1 MADILKT
8 LAALTFNGISY
19 GMILFLISSG
29 LTVTLGVMRLV
40 NLAHCGFAMIGGYI
54 AIAAL
59 PFLESVPWFRGLG
72 LPASVPVAVAGTMII
87 AAVIERTLFQWT
99 YGITELGQIL
109 MTIGLAFVM
118 VAVCT
123 ILFGTELHTVP
134 VPDWLTGNFNIA
146 GVVVSVYRCFLV
158 VVSGL
163 IAIGIWY
170 VVERT
175 DFGARLRASV
185 DNPRMARCA
194 GINVRR
200 IFSFTF
206 TVGCGLAAI
215 GGVLGTQMLPIEPF
229 YALNYLIL
237 VLIVVAT
244 GGLGSLKGSF
254 AAALIIGVIDTYGRY
269 ILPAGG
275 GFVMYAIVLVVLL
288 ARPQG
293 LFARA

>member
-1 MADILKT
+1 LADILT
-8 LAALTFNGISY
+8 TWASLTFNGISF

-54 AIAAL
+54 AMAAVDYL
-59 PFLESVPWFRGLG
+59 GFGL
-72 LPASVPVAVAGTMII
+72 LASVPVAVVGTMII
-87 AAVIERTLFQWT
+87 AAAIERTLFQWT
-99 YGITELGQIL
+99 YGISELGQIL

-118 VAVCT
+118 VALCN
-123 ILFGTELHTVP
+123 ILFGPLLHALP
-134 VPDWLTGNFNIA
+134 VPDWLTGNFNVA
-146 GVVVSVYRCFLV
+146 GVIVSVYRCFLV
-158 VVSGL
+158 AVSGL

-206 TVGCGLAAI
+206 TAGCGLAAV

-254 AAALIIGVIDTYGRY
+254 TAALIIGVIDTYGRY

>member
-1 MADILKT
+1 MA
-8 LAALTFNGISY
+8 LAFNGISF

-40 NLAHCGFAMIGGYI
+40 NLSHCGFAMIGGYI
-54 AIAAL
+54 AMAAVDYL
-59 PFLESVPWFRGLG
+59 GLG
-72 LPASVPVAVAGTMII
+72 LLASVPIAVVGTMIV
-87 AAVIERTLFQWT
+87 AVVIERTLFRWT
-99 YGITELGQIL
+99 YGVSELGQIL

-118 VAVCT
+118 VALCN
-123 ILFGTELHTVP
+123 IIFGPLLHALP
-134 VPDWLTGNFNIA
+134 VPGWLAGNLNFA
-146 GVVVSVYRCFLV
+146 GVIISAYRCFLV

-175 DFGARLRASV
+175 DFGARLRAAV

-200 IFSFTF
+200 LFTITF
-206 TVGCGLAAI
+206 TAGCGLAAV
-215 GGVLGTQMLPIEPF
+215 GGVLGTEMLPLEPY

-254 AAALIIGVIDTYGRY
+254 TAALVIGVVDTFGRY
-269 ILPAGG
+269 ILPSGG
-275 GFVMYAIVLVVLL
+275 GFVMYALMLVLLL

>member
-1 MADILKT
+1 MADILT
-8 LAALTFNGISY
+8 TWAALTFNGISF

-54 AIAAL
+54 AMAAVDYL
-59 PFLESVPWFRGLG
+59 GFGL
-72 LPASVPVAVAGTMII
+72 LASVPVAVVGTMII
-87 AAVIERTLFQWT
+87 AAAIERTLFQWT

-118 VAVCT
+118 VALCNIV
-123 ILFGTELHTVP
+123 FGPLLHALP

-146 GVVVSVYRCFLV
+146 GVVVSIYRCFLV
-158 VVSGL
+158 LVSGL
-163 IAIGIWY
+163 IAVGIWY

-200 IFSFTF
+200 IFSVTF
-206 TVGCGLAAI
+206 TVGCGLAAV
-215 GGVLGTQMLPIEPF
+215 GGALGTQMLPIEPF

-254 AAALIIGVIDTYGRY
+254 TAALIIGVLDTYGRY

-275 GFVMYAIVLVVLL
+275 GFVMYAIVLAVLL

>member
-1 MADILKT
+1 VGGGGKLSDILST
-8 LAALTFNGISY
+8 WAALTFNGISF

-54 AIAAL
+54 AMAAVDYL
-59 PFLESVPWFRGLG
+59 GFGL
-72 LPASVPVAVAGTMII
+72 LASVPVAVIGTMII
-87 AAVIERTLFQWT
+87 AALIERTLFRWV

-118 VAVCT
+118 VALCN
-123 ILFGTELHTVP
+123 ILFGPLLHALP
-134 VPDWLTGNFNIA
+134 VPSWLTGNFEFGSI
-146 GVVVSVYRCFLV
+146 VISIYRCFLV

-194 GINVRR
+194 GINVSR

-206 TVGCGLAAI
+206 AVGCGLAAA

-254 AAALIIGVIDTYGRY
+254 TAALLIGVIDTYGRY

-288 ARPQG
+288 LRPQG